1 MTLRRCI
8 WILLTASALLA
19 APSLAQAQRPRPD
32 EVVPAQVVTAVAP
45 DGLSVYNDYAT
56 SARTYASRQALV
68 HYVVLGVDAPP
79 LNDDDGDGVPDYVE
93 RVGDAADTAIAYYE
107 RRGFVPITRDQGG
120 PDTRPD
126 LYVTRFTPGCFGLSI
141 PASDAVGGAFVAIS
155 NSLDPSP
162 ERSLGSLYGTVAHE
176 VFHLVQFSY
185 FLPAQGAPLPD
196 WVLEGMA
203 AAAEDSVYP
212 ELADIVSTLQLR
224 SWFAAPQ
231 ITLTAQ
237 SYGAQLLWRYLER
250 HDPHVMPAFLASVA
264 RSRPSSFAARLAVV
278 YRDVALQ
285 SFASAFTDFATW
297 VAENDGRQITPLESL
312 PPGGRATGRAAPF
325 AIHYLRLPRDTRSV
339 TLRFAHAAAGAE
351 LMVER
356 GSEYAGRPPTSRRLR
371 GRFLGGAIVFTIP
384 ARLRHDARLDRLTL
398 VIANGRA
405 SGTAAYSLSL
415 ARGTG
420 AATAGRRRLEASPRP

>member
-1 MTLRRCI
+1 MTTRRRI
-8 WILLTASALLA
+8 WILLTTSALLA
-19 APSLAQAQRPRPD
+19 APPLAQAQRPRPD
-32 EVVPAQVVTAVAP
+32 EVAPSQVVTAVAP
-45 DGLSVYNDYAT
+45 DGLSVYNDYT
-56 SARTYASRQALV
+56 TPARTYASRRAHV

-79 LNDDDGDGVPDYVE
+79 LNDDDDDGVPDYVE
-93 RVGDAADTAIAYYE
+93 RIGDAADKAIAYYE
-107 RRGFVPITRDQGG
+107 RRGFAPIRRDQGG

-141 PASDAVGGAFVAIS
+141 PASDAVGGAFVVIS

-176 VFHLVQFSY
+176 LFHLVQFSY
-185 FLPAQGAPLPD
+185 FTPEQGAPLPG

-224 SWFAAPQ
+224 PWFAAPQ

-250 HDPHVMPAFLASVA
+250 HDRRVMPAFLASVA
-264 RSRPSSFAARLAVV
+264 GSRPSSFAARLAAV
-278 YRDVALQ
+278 YGGVAPHG
-285 SFASAFTDFATW
+285 FASAFTDFATW

-312 PPGGRATGRAAPF
+312 PLRGHATGRAAPL

-339 TLRFAHAAAGAE
+339 TLRFARAAAGVE
-351 LMVER
+351 LTVER
-356 GSEYAGRPPTSRRLR
+356 ESEYAGRPSTSQRLSRRSVR
-371 GRFLGGAIVFTIP
+371 GALVFTIP
-384 ARLRHDARLDRLTL
+384 RRLRHDPRLGSLTL

-415 ARGTG
+415 A
-420 AATAGRRRLEASPRP
+420 